1 MAKGVRH
8 APATT
13 PEEREQQMI
22 AYAVDMAEE
31 QLLNRTASS
40 AVLVHYLKL
49 GASKTEL
56 EKEKLRRENDLL
68 EAKTEQVHS
77 SQRVEELYSEAI
89 AAFRGYNG
97 FDEEDED
104 L

>member
-1 MAKGVRH
+1 MAKGVKH
-8 APATT
+8 APANT

-49 GASKTEL
+49 GATKTEL
-56 EKEKLRRENDLL
+56 EKEKLRKENDLL
-68 EAKTEQVHS
+68 EAKTETLHS
-77 SQRVEELYSEAI
+77 AQRVEELYAEAI
-89 AAFRGYNG
+89 SAFRGYNG
-97 FDEEDED
+97 IDDEEM